1 MRACPILRHLETT
14 RNAIERGL
22 HGRLPLRLSSL
33 AMPRWK
39 VSVLCRG
46 WVGGGAGGWQ
56 SGWVGVKV
64 VVVLVGLAAVW
75 EGEGGGGVAG
85 EMFGRWWWGHEI
97 VGRWVIVLDML
108 MI

>member
-1 MRACPILRHLETT
+1 M
-14 RNAIERGL
+14 
-22 HGRLPLRLSSL
+22 
-33 AMPRWK
+33 
-39 VSVLCRG
+39 
-46 WVGGGAGGWQ
+46 
-56 SGWVGVKV
+56 

-97 VGRWVIVLDML
+97 VGRWGHEIVGRWVIVLDML

>member
-1 MRACPILRHLETT
+1 MAV
-14 RNAIERGL
+14 G
-22 HGRLPLRLSSL
+22 
-33 AMPRWK
+33 
-39 VSVLCRG
+39 VG
-46 WVGGGAGGWQ
+46 WGGAGGWQ

-97 VGRWVIVLDML
+97 VGRWGHEIVGRWVIVLDML

>member
-1 MRACPILRHLETT
+1 MCVR
-14 RNAIERGL
+14 
-22 HGRLPLRLSSL
+22 
-33 AMPRWK
+33 
-39 VSVLCRG
+39 
-46 WVGGGAGGWQ
+46 GGAGGWQ
-56 SGWVGVKV
+56 SGGVGVKV